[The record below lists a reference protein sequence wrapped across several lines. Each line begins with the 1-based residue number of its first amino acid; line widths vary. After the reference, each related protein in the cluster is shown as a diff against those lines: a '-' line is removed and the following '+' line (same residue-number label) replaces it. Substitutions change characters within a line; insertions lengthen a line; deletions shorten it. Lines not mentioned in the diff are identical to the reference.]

1 MAVWGDIA
9 HRSLIGLLV
18 EGLPKYGYNKEIDEE
33 GDRQGDGGL
42 NQEVHVGFSDVRP
55 AGPVYLSRLRR
66 SEGRKEP
73 KFLRA
78 PPTFSIFTF
87 LLLFPSNVSSSF
99 SPRQFGTGLSQLTPL
114 LYAQLYP
121 ALGPLH
127 LPSPLLGIS
136 SPLIFLPVLCVSEI
150 TSLERPF
157 STNFSR
163 AAPA

>member
-1 MAVWGDIA
+1 MAVWGGVA

-78 PPTFSIFTF
+78 TPTFPIFTL
-87 LLLFPSNVSSSF
+87 LLLFPANLSSSF
-99 SPRQFGTGLSQLTPL
+99 SLWQFGTGLGQLTPL
-114 LYAQLYP
+114 LYAQ
-121 ALGPLH
+121 
-127 LPSPLLGIS
+127 
-136 SPLIFLPVLCVSEI
+136 
-150 TSLERPF
+150 
-157 STNFSR
+157 
-163 AAPA
+163 